1 MERKKGF
8 HTLKA
13 LPCERSEMGVGT
25 NEEGDTYGANYLE
38 ITKRWWWKKSVH
50 VRITMPL
57 LDAQLYT
64 TAYAV
69 AAINTVIAMTFLKPS
84 MVYTSFACLLSFWQY
99 CK

>member
-1 MERKKGF
+1 
-8 HTLKA
+8 
-13 LPCERSEMGVGT
+13 MGVGT
-25 NEEGDTYGANYLE
+25 NEERDTYGANYLE

-84 MVYTSFACLLSFWQY
+84 MVYIYLLCLPAFFLAIL
-99 CK
+99 